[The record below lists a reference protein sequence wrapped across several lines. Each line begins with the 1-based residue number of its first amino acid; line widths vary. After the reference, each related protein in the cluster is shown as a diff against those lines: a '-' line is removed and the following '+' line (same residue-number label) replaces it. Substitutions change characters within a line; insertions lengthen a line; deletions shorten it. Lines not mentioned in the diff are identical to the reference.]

1 MLKKFKEKKWV
12 QVMIKF
18 KRCLK
23 NDRIDVYSAQASFY
37 LIMSSIPILMMLVTF
52 LQYTPLSEE
61 MVMEAMAK
69 LLNENMMI
77 SMQEVIGNVYEGSI
91 TLISFAALSV
101 LWVAGK
107 GILGLMKGLNNIHK
121 LKENRN
127 YIMLRVRASIY
138 TVLMVAALIVAAA
151 ILVFGFRFQEF
162 LCELVPVLL
171 NYQRALIYV
180 QTLLALCLL
189 AAIFTVLYVFL
200 PNRTKTF
207 SSQIP
212 GAVFATLAWCVFSY
226 FFSIYLGYARNMS
239 IIYGG
244 LVTLVVA
251 MLWLYF
257 CMYIWFMGAEINALL
272 EDPQSFLH
280 KAAEEIIGK

>member
-1 MLKKFKEKKWV
+1 MNKLKEKKWV
-12 QVMIKF
+12 QVFIKF

-37 LIMSSIPILMMLVTF
+37 LMMSAIPILMLLVTI
-52 LQYTPLSEE
+52 LQFTPLSQE
-61 MVMEAMAK
+61 MIMEAISK
-69 LLNENMMI
+69 ILNENMMH
-77 SMQEVIGNVYEGSI
+77 SVQEVVGNVYDGSI
-91 TLISFAALSV
+91 TLISFAAVSV

-127 YIMLRVRASIY
+127 YLLLRIRASIY
-138 TVLMVAALIVAAA
+138 TLLMVAALIVAAA

-162 LCELVPVLL
+162 LCQLLPVLL
-171 NYQRALIYV
+171 DYQRILFYL
-180 QTLLALCLL
+180 QTLIALCLL
-189 AAIFTVLYVFL
+189 AGIFTALYVFL
-200 PNRTKTF
+200 PNRKKTF

-212 GAVFATLAWCVFSY
+212 GAVFATLAWCIFSY
-226 FFSIYLGYARNMS
+226 VFSIYLGYARNMS
-239 IIYGG
+239 VIYGG

-257 CMYIWFMGAEINALL
+257 CMYLWFMGAEINALL
-272 EDPQSFLH
+272 EDPESFLH
-280 KAAEEIIGK
+280 KAAEEIIGR